1 MLTGVGLVGI
11 LVDFGAFFAIHG
23 PLTGGCAMAGAA
35 AILMMIALLAV
46 LGYGGLAGVL
56 ALTGLIFFW
65 RRSRWG
71 PRLLI
76 PANLLSMA
84 FFYWSPVDPGQLTWA
99 TVLVLFSA
107 APAIAV
113 VLSVWALL
121 SPASLGIRVG
131 ELGVLGTIAFV
142 LLSAYVYGI
151 NADITAGMAPPPQ
164 LVARAGCGPAATI
177 MAP

>member
-1 MLTGVGLVGI
+1 LAGLGVLLMLVAAVLVLLYCGLIAALAVSGLV
-11 LVDFGAFFAIHG
+11 FS
-23 PLTGGCAMAGAA
+23 
-35 AILMMIALLAV
+35 
-46 LGYGGLAGVL
+46 
-56 ALTGLIFFW
+56 W

-84 FFYWSPVDPGQLTWA
+84 FFYWSPVDPGQMVWA

-113 VLSVWALL
+113 VLLTWALL
-121 SPASLGIRVG
+121 SPASLGTRVG

-142 LLSAYVYGI
+142 LLSAYAYGI
-151 NADITAGMAPPPQ
+151 NADITAAMAPPPQ
-164 LVARAGCGPAATI
+164 LVARAGCGTSATI
-177 MAP
+177 MTP